1 MSIVDV
7 GRLKS
12 DSFTVTVFQSGSPSV
27 DLTLRNDLV
36 PGPSEDWVVG
46 VCSLS
51 APLDSTVFLDGN
63 HTVLMELR
71 RIQPG
76 QEFEDQSTVLMHEE
90 GASIVPGY
98 PPIES
103 DISEDSHYAI
113 LSWTQDRFRLRHDR
127 TPTLEFGDLMESFNA
142 FSGKI
147 NSQLRYNGLNK
158 DGTSQADNVEFTQGW
173 ETSDLGTT
181 ALDEKKRKFRHLM
194 FRVSPSGM
202 LSIIGSGLFWSTFW
216 LKVSPYFQALTGF
229 SGVLS
234 VNVSSGNPLTAFV
247 QTELETVVDLDGDTV
262 MANTHIWTITD
273 SDWMETHAV
282 TSQRSLWGSCDTRLD
297 ISLACDL
304 PVSRALT
311 ITDGKEVRDYTLGSW
326 ALSNEVRVTN
336 TVTDQ
341 FMTEFEVEMQSRAGH
356 VELKKPGPPDYWVSM
371 LPNEH
376 LRVLRLRLMIRE
388 RVWNETTAEWSIVH
402 RKLPLNAWQ
411 TWNCKLLFC
420 KKTA

>member
-1 MSIVDV
+1 
-7 GRLKS
+7 
-12 DSFTVTVFQSGSPSV
+12 
-27 DLTLRNDLV
+27 
-36 PGPSEDWVVG
+36 
-46 VCSLS
+46 
-51 APLDSTVFLDGN
+51 
-63 HTVLMELR
+63 MELR

-76 QEFEDQSTVLMHEE
+76 LIFEDSTTVLYEE
-90 GASIVPGY
+90 TGAGIVPGY

-103 DISEDSHYAI
+103 DMSADTDPQI

-127 TPTLEFGDLMESFNA
+127 TPTLEFGDLMESFNSFA
-142 FSGKI
+142 GKV
-147 NSQLRYNGLNK
+147 NSQIRYNGLNK
-158 DGTSQADNVEFTQGW
+158 DPGVDDDGDPVDNDEFNQTW
-173 ETSDLGTT
+173 ETGDLGTS
-181 ALDEKKRKFRHLM
+181 ALDEKKRRFRHIM

-202 LSIIGSGLFWSTFW
+202 LSIIGSGLFWSTFY
-216 LKVSPYFQALTGF
+216 LKISPYFQALTGF
-229 SGVLS
+229 GEVLS
-234 VNVSSGNPLTAFV
+234 VNVSTGNPLDAFV
-247 QTELETVVDLDGDTV
+247 QTELDIYEELGTGNILMDDTYV
-262 MANTHIWTITD
+262 WAITN

-341 FMTEFEVEMQSRAGH
+341 FMTEFDVEMQSRAGH
-356 VELKKPGPPDYWVSM
+356 VELKRPGPPDYWVSM